1 MGGFFPGAPACCGK
15 RLMDIFQG
23 CAAGRLTFIPVAVR
37 IGQAVGGFYVLQREG
52 GKTGREERMKKKW
65 EAAWG
70 EM

>member
-1 MGGFFPGAPACCGK
+1 
-15 RLMDIFQG
+15 MDIFQG
-23 CAAGRLTFIPVAVR
+23 CAAGRLSFIPVAVR

-52 GKTGREERMKKKW
+52 GKNGREERMKKKW